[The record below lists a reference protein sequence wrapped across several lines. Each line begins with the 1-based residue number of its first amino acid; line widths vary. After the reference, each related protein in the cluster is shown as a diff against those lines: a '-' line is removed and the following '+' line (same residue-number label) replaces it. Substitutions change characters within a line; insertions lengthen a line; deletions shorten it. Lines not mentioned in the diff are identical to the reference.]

1 MRSSSGVA
9 MYNVRAA
16 ADEKGI
22 QSIHP
27 KKSKYIKDLNPL
39 NSFLAKID
47 SKILETHLFACCVL
61 TRSLEETFPHILL

>member
-1 MRSSSGVA
+1 

-39 NSFLAKID
+39 NSYLAKID
-47 SKILETHLFACCVL
+47 SKILETFW
-61 TRSLEETFPHILL
+61 SKKLLRPRLGFDTSP